1 MSGGFFMQRISL
13 NGSWQF
19 RFEQDRLLED
29 VENANFEA
37 NDIMC
42 VPGAFDTMPDYFAKR
57 GTALY
62 RRTFVLEKDVENAFI
77 LIDGMGLR
85 CKFRVDGKE
94 AGYSCMPWSYLE
106 FETGPLS
113 AGLHTITA
121 AVDNNFHS
129 EKMKLFNP
137 DYDFY
142 AFGGFWHGI
151 ELKLQY
157 EKCELDRMLIRT
169 LDYRTGKIG
178 VEFLF
183 KGGAPEY
190 FTADIA
196 FDYGKFEQVEVR
208 NCKSEFTVPDFKLWS
223 PESPA
228 LHFITARVNG
238 TAVTERFGI
247 RTIETAKKKILLN
260 GKEIYLKGFN
270 RHESHAESGAATPE
284 TVMIEDLQNMRTLH
298 CNFVRGAH
306 YPQSRRFL
314 DLCDEFGIMV
324 WEEGIGWGIQE
335 SQLADPEF
343 IELQKQQVA
352 LMVRNSF
359 NHPSIIIW
367 AFLNEHNSGTEAGK
381 NITSE
386 LVKVIKAEDSSRLVT
401 FACSRNSTDI
411 SNDDTDLIAFNTYPY
426 WIDYAAPD
434 DNMGRQ
440 ILENQEKVLEYYRT
454 RYGED
459 KPIIVT
465 EMGCCG
471 VYGHHDRGA
480 AQWTEEFQAEYLENV
495 IKTVFSSDEICG
507 ITLWQLTDC
516 KSFSRSG
523 CILRVK
529 PFAQNLAGVYDGCR
543 RPKLSAATVEKLFDP
558 ANGSR

>member
-1 MSGGFFMQRISL
+1 MQRISL

-19 RFEQDRLLED
+19 HFEPACLLED
-29 VENANFEA
+29 VECADFTA
-37 NDIMC
+37 TDIMC

-77 LIDGMGLR
+77 IVDGMGLR
-85 CKFRVDGKE
+85 CKFRVDGRE
-94 AGYSCMPWSYLE
+94 VGSSCMPWSYLE
-106 FETGPLS
+106 FETGPLK
-113 AGLHTITA
+113 AGMHTVTA
-121 AVDNNFHS
+121 AVDNNLHP

-137 DYDFY
+137 DFDFY

-151 ELKLQY
+151 ELKLQN

-169 LDYRTGKIG
+169 LDYRCGKIE

-183 KGGAPEY
+183 KGGNPDN

-196 FDYGKFEQVEVR
+196 FDNGEYKKVEVK
-208 NCKSEFTVPDFKLWS
+208 NSKAEFTVPDFKLWS

-228 LHFITARVNG
+228 LHFITAKVDNA
-238 TAVTERFGI
+238 AVTERFGI
-247 RTIETAKKKILLN
+247 RCIETAKKKILLN

-284 TVMIEDLQNMRTLH
+284 TVMIEDLQNMRSLH

-314 DLCDEFGIMV
+314 ELCDEFGIMV
-324 WEEGIGWGIQE
+324 WEEGIGWGISAKQM
-335 SQLADPEF
+335 SDPEF
-343 IELQKQQVA
+343 IELQKRQVA

-359 NHPSIIIW
+359 NHPSVIIW
-367 AFLNEHNSGTEAGK
+367 AFLNEHASESAEGK
-381 NITSE
+381 SLTSE
-386 LVKVIKAEDSSRLVT
+386 LIKVIKAENSGRLVT
-401 FACSRNSTDI
+401 FACSRNFSDI
-411 SNDDTDLIAFNTYPY
+411 SNDETDIIAFNTYPY
-426 WIDYAAPD
+426 WIDHAAPD
-434 DNMGRQ
+434 DNMERQ
-440 ILENQEKVLEYYRT
+440 ILENQEKVLAYYRSV
-454 RYGED
+454 YGED
-459 KPIIVT
+459 KPVMVA

-480 AQWTEEFQAEYLENV
+480 AQWTEEFQAEYFENV
-495 IKTVFSSDEICG
+495 IKSVFSCDDICG
-507 ITLWQLTDC
+507 LTLWQLTDC

-529 PFAQNLAGVYDGCR
+529 PFAQNLAGMYDGYR
-543 RPKLSAATVEKLFDP
+543 RPKLVAETVKKLF
-558 ANGSR
+558 STK